1 MIPNPRKKKQTPG
14 FPLEK
19 AKKLYAKFGPDG
31 QDISFQN
38 FYKELCSLNDE
49 GQMKKDLE
57 TIQMTRAIQNSN
69 QLMVERAL
77 QKNASK

>member
-1 MIPNPRKKKQTPG
+1 MIPNPREKKQTAG

-19 AKKLYAKFGPDG
+19 AKKMYAMFGPDG
-31 QDISFQN
+31 QDMTFAQ

-57 TIQMTRAIQNSN
+57 CIQMARMRECGNKAA
-69 QLMVERAL
+69 VERAL
-77 QKNASK
+77 QNASN